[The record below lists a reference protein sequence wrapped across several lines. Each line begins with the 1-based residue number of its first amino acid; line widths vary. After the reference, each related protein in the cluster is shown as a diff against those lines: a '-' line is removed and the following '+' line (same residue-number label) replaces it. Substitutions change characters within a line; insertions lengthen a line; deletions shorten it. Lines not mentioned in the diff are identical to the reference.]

1 MNKVYRVI
9 FNVKKGCYTVVS
21 EIAKR
26 TGKSGGVLK
35 SYTVA
40 VSTLAVLISLG
51 GIASVDAAN
60 YVNISGTEGSISASA
75 SKGMFGGSK
84 EFNFNSEGISVTGTD
99 YASSTKKN
107 TIIQDGK
114 IRTSDAK
121 YASEHYT
128 EIDGGSVRT
137 ENLKVVPTIK
147 DSLEFKQGGLV
158 VRSEDSRLI
167 VSKNGIDQSVDN
179 GRGQSNSVKVKQNG
193 TVFRTT
199 DNGAIG
205 ATETVIAGETIIAG
219 DISINGEQDQS
230 TITGLTNIT
239 VDTPDF
245 ATQGRAA
252 TEEQLKKSA
261 DKTKEEL
268 TNTIEASI
276 AKSGNNITVDT
287 DNHVNLNDA
296 VYLGGTNTATD
307 SNIQLD
313 GAEGAVKATAK
324 KGMFSGSKTMEFT
337 GNGLSVT
344 GTDYAGST
352 KKNTVIEDGKVRT
365 SDAKYGSEHYT
376 EIDGGSVRTENLKVV
391 PTIKDSLEFKQ
402 GGLVVR
408 SEDSRLIVSKNGI
421 DQSVDNGRGQSNSVK
436 VKQNGTVF
444 RTTDNGATGATETV
458 IAGETIAAGD
468 ISING
473 EQDQSTITGLT
484 NTTVDAQDF
493 ATQGRAATEEQLK
506 KSADKTKE
514 ELTNTIEASKAKSGN
529 NITVDADNHVNLN
542 DAVYLGGTNTAADS
556 NIQLDGAK
564 GTVKATAKK
573 GMFSDSKTME
583 FTGNGLSVTGTDYA
597 GSTKKNTVI
606 EDGKIRTSDAKYGS
620 EHYTEIDGGSV
631 RTENLKVVPTIKDS
645 LEFKQ
650 GGLVVR
656 SEDSRLIVSKNGIDQ
671 SVDNGRGQ
679 SNSVKVKQTGTVF
692 RTTDNGATGA
702 TETVIAGE
710 SITAGDISIN
720 GEQGQST
727 ITGLTNTT
735 VDTQDFAT
743 QGRAA
748 TEEQLGAVRKEMKN
762 SGTVVNQQITHIDNR
777 VNTVES
783 KINAVQ
789 SQVSTLTERADK
801 TDARIQTVEQSVSE
815 HSKQIDDVT
824 SRVDTVEKTIKD
836 TAGDVRA
843 VKNSVV
849 AVDNKVDTVASD
861 VKTVKE
867 SVQSVDSK
875 VTKVDARVTSVETK
889 VGTIDTSVINLSK
902 EVQANTETL
911 TTHTTTTNNRF
922 ATIESNINTL
932 DQRVGSVESGI
943 ASVNQRV
950 SKLDTRINKV
960 GAGAAALAAL
970 HPVSGDGTKFGVA
983 AGVGIYNG
991 QKAVA
996 IGGSYSPNDMTTI
1009 SVGGAVGNGENMVN
1023 AGVSLKVGAGNA
1035 MSKAQMNSQIKSLQ
1049 AENSA
1054 LKAKDAVQ
1062 DTQLQELRA
1071 EIAAL
1076 KASMT
1081 K

>member
-1 MNKVYRVI
+1 MRALGGNFQMNKVYRVI

-21 EIAKR
+21 EIAKQ
-26 TGKSGGVLK
+26 TGKSGGTMK
-35 SYTVA
+35 SAVVA
-40 VSTLAVLISLG
+40 ASVLAVLASLG
-51 GIASVDAAN
+51 GISSVDAAN

-75 SKGMFGGSK
+75 SKSMFGGSK
-84 EFNFNSEGISVTGTD
+84 EFNFN
-99 YASSTKKN
+99 
-107 TIIQDGK
+107 
-114 IRTSDAK
+114 
-121 YASEHYT
+121 
-128 EIDGGSVRT
+128 
-137 ENLKVVPTIK
+137 
-147 DSLEFKQGGLV
+147 
-158 VRSEDSRLI
+158 
-167 VSKNGIDQSVDN
+167 
-179 GRGQSNSVKVKQNG
+179 
-193 TVFRTT
+193 
-199 DNGAIG
+199 
-205 ATETVIAGETIIAG
+205 GE
-219 DISINGEQDQS
+219 
-230 TITGLTNIT
+230 
-239 VDTPDF
+239 
-245 ATQGRAA
+245 
-252 TEEQLKKSA
+252 
-261 DKTKEEL
+261 
-268 TNTIEASI
+268 
-276 AKSGNNITVDT
+276 
-287 DNHVNLNDA
+287 
-296 VYLGGTNTATD
+296 
-307 SNIQLD
+307 
-313 GAEGAVKATAK
+313 
-324 KGMFSGSKTMEFT
+324 
-337 GNGLSVT
+337 GLSVT
-344 GTDYAGST
+344 GTDYFGKT
-352 KKNTVIEDGKVRT
+352 KKSTVIEDGKVRT

-421 DQSVDNGRGQSNSVK
+421 DQSVDNGSGQSNSVK

-444 RTTDNGATGATETV
+444 RTTENGATGATETV
-458 IAGETIAAGD
+458 IAGKTIMAGD
-468 ISING
+468 ISVNG
-473 EQDQSTITGLT
+473 EQGQSTIIGLT
-484 NTTVDAQDF
+484 NTTVDAKDF

-506 KSADKTKE
+506 RSADKTKE
-514 ELTNTIEASKAKSGN
+514 ELTNTIEASKAKSGH
-529 NITVDADNHVNLN
+529 NITVDADNRVNLN
-542 DAVYLGGTNTAADS
+542 DTVYLGSAHTATDS
-556 NIQLDGAK
+556 NIQIDGTK

-573 GMFSDSKTME
+573 GMFSGSKTME
-583 FTGNGLSVTGTDYA
+583 FTGDGLSVTGTDYA
-597 GSTKKNTVI
+597 GSTKKNTAI
-606 EDGKIRTSDAKYGS
+606 QDGKVRVSNAAYAS

-671 SVDNGRGQ
+671 SVDNGSGQ
-679 SNSVKVKQTGTVF
+679 SNSVKVKQNGTVF
-692 RTTDNGATGA
+692 RTTENGATGA
-702 TETVIAGE
+702 TETVIAGKT
-710 SITAGDISIN
+710 IMAGDISIN

-735 VDTQDFAT
+735 VDAKDFAT

-748 TEEQLGAVRKEMKN
+748 TEEQLSAVRKEIKD
-762 SGTVVNQQITHIDNR
+762 SGIVINRQITNIDNR
-777 VNTVES
+777 VNTVETN
-783 KINAVQ
+783 INTINTNITDIKNDVTNVKSDIKTMNTNINNQFNIVNGDIKAMKQDISNVQ

-801 TDARIQTVEQSVSE
+801 TDVRIQTVEQSVSE
-815 HSKQIDDVT
+815 HSKQINDVT
-824 SRVDTVEKTIKD
+824 SRVDTVEKTVKD
-836 TAGDVRA
+836 TASD
-843 VKNSVV
+843 VKNVKESVA
-849 AVDNKVDTVASD
+849 AVDKKVDTVASD

-867 SVQSVDSK
+867 SVKSVDSK
-875 VTKVDARVTSVETK
+875 VTKVDARVASVETK
-889 VGTIDTSVINLSK
+889 VSTIDTNVTNLGK
-902 EVQANTETL
+902 EVKANTETL
-911 TTHTTTTNNRF
+911 TAHTAAANNRF
-922 ATIESNINTL
+922 ASIESNINTL
-932 DQRVGSVESGI
+932 DQRVGSVESGM

-950 SKLDTRINKV
+950 SKLDSRINKV

>member
-1 MNKVYRVI
+1 MNKVYRVV

-40 VSTLAVLISLG
+40 ASTLAVLISLG

-60 YVNISGTEGSISASA
+60 YVNINGSEGSISASA
-75 SKGMFGGSK
+75 TQGIFGGSK
-84 EFNFNSEGISVTGTD
+84 EFNFNSDGLSLTGTD
-99 YASSTKKN
+99 Y
-107 TIIQDGK
+107 I
-114 IRTSDAK
+114 
-121 YASEHYT
+121 
-128 EIDGGSVRT
+128 
-137 ENLKVVPTIK
+137 
-147 DSLEFKQGGLV
+147 
-158 VRSEDSRLI
+158 
-167 VSKNGIDQSVDN
+167 
-179 GRGQSNSVKVKQNG
+179 
-193 TVFRTT
+193 
-199 DNGAIG
+199 
-205 ATETVIAGETIIAG
+205 
-219 DISINGEQDQS
+219 
-230 TITGLTNIT
+230 
-239 VDTPDF
+239 
-245 ATQGRAA
+245 
-252 TEEQLKKSA
+252 
-261 DKTKEEL
+261 
-268 TNTIEASI
+268 
-276 AKSGNNITVDT
+276 
-287 DNHVNLNDA
+287 
-296 VYLGGTNTATD
+296 
-307 SNIQLD
+307 
-313 GAEGAVKATAK
+313 
-324 KGMFSGSKTMEFT
+324 
-337 GNGLSVT
+337 
-344 GTDYAGST
+344 GST

-458 IAGETIAAGD
+458 IAGETITAGD
-468 ISING
+468 IAING
-473 EQDQSTITGLT
+473 EQGQSTITGLT
-484 NTTVDAQDF
+484 NTTTDAQDF

-506 KSADKTKE
+506 KSVDKTKE
-514 ELTNTIEASKAKSGN
+514 ELTNTIEASKTKSGH

-542 DAVYLGGTNTAADS
+542 DAVYLGGTHTVTDS

-564 GTVKATAKK
+564 GTVKTTAKK
-573 GMFSDSKTME
+573 GMFGGSETME
-583 FTGNGLSVTGTDYA
+583 FTGEGLSLTGTDYA
-597 GSTKKNTVI
+597 GSTKKNTTI
-606 EDGKIRTSDAKYGS
+606 QDGKVRVSNAAYAS

-656 SEDSRLIVSKNGIDQ
+656 SEDSRLIVSKNGINQ

-679 SNSVKVKQTGTVF
+679 SNSVKVKQNGTVF

-710 SITAGDISIN
+710 TITAGDISIN

-735 VDTQDFAT
+735 IDTPDFAT

-748 TEEQLGAVRKEMKN
+748 TEEQLSAVRKEMKN

-783 KINAVQ
+783 KINTVQ

-801 TDARIQTVEQSVSE
+801 TDARIQTVERSVSE

-824 SRVDTVEKTIKD
+824 SRVDTVEKTVKD
-836 TAGDVRA
+836 TAGDVKA
-843 VKNSVV
+843 VKDSVA
-849 AVDNKVDTVASD
+849 AVDKKVDTVASD
-861 VKTVKE
+861 VNTVKE
-867 SVQSVDSK
+867 SVKSVDSK
-875 VTKVDARVTSVETK
+875 VTKVDARVTNVETK
-889 VGTIDTSVINLSK
+889 VGTIDTSVTNLGK
-902 EVQANTETL
+902 EVKSNTETL
-911 TTHTTTTNNRF
+911 TAHTATTNNRF

-950 SKLDTRINKV
+950 SNLDTRINKV

-1035 MSKAQMNSQIKSLQ
+1035 MSKVQMNNQIKSLQ

-1054 LKAKDAVQ
+1054 LKAKDVAQ

>member
-1 MNKVYRVI
+1 MNKVYRVV

-21 EIAKR
+21 EITKR
-26 TGKSGGVLK
+26 TGKPSGVLK

-40 VSTLAVLISLG
+40 ASTLAVLISLG

-60 YVNISGTEGSISASA
+60 YVNINSSEGSISASA
-75 SKGMFGGSK
+75 TQGIFGGSK
-84 EFNFNSEGISVTGTD
+84 EFNFNSDGLSLTGTD
-99 YASSTKKN
+99 YTGSTKKN
-107 TIIQDGK
+107 TVIEDGK
-114 IRTSDAK
+114 VRTSDAK
-121 YASEHYT
+121 YGSEHYT

-137 ENLKVVPTIK
+137 ENLKVVPTTK
-147 DSLEFKQGGLV
+147 DSLDFKQGGLV

-179 GRGQSNSVKVKQNG
+179 GRGQSNNVKVKQSG

-199 DNGAIG
+199 ENGATG
-205 ATETVIAGETIIAG
+205 ATETVIAGETITAG
-219 DISINGEQDQS
+219 DISINGEQEQS
-230 TITGLTNIT
+230 TIIGLSNTDI
-239 VDTPDF
+239 DAIDF

-252 TEEQLKKSA
+252 TEEQLKKST
-261 DKTKEEL
+261 DKAKAEL
-268 TNTIEASI
+268 TTVIEANK
-276 AKSGNNITVDT
+276 AKSGHNITVDA

-296 VYLGGTNTATD
+296 VYLGGTNTAAD

-313 GAEGAVKATAK
+313 GTKGIVKATAK

-337 GNGLSVT
+337 GDGLSVT

-352 KKNTVIEDGKVRT
+352 KKNTTIQDGKVRV
-365 SDAKYGSEHYT
+365 SNAAYGSEHYT

-458 IAGETIAAGD
+458 IAGETI
-468 ISING
+468 
-473 EQDQSTITGLT
+473 
-484 NTTVDAQDF
+484 
-493 ATQGRAATEEQLK
+493 
-506 KSADKTKE
+506 
-514 ELTNTIEASKAKSGN
+514 
-529 NITVDADNHVNLN
+529 
-542 DAVYLGGTNTAADS
+542 
-556 NIQLDGAK
+556 
-564 GTVKATAKK
+564 
-573 GMFSDSKTME
+573 
-583 FTGNGLSVTGTDYA
+583 
-597 GSTKKNTVI
+597 
-606 EDGKIRTSDAKYGS
+606 
-620 EHYTEIDGGSV
+620 
-631 RTENLKVVPTIKDS
+631 
-645 LEFKQ
+645 
-650 GGLVVR
+650 
-656 SEDSRLIVSKNGIDQ
+656 
-671 SVDNGRGQ
+671 
-679 SNSVKVKQTGTVF
+679 
-692 RTTDNGATGA
+692 
-702 TETVIAGE
+702 
-710 SITAGDISIN
+710 TAGDISIN

-735 VDTQDFAT
+735 IDTPDFAT

-748 TEEQLGAVRKEMKN
+748 TEEQLSAVRKEMKDR
-762 SGTVVNQQITHIDNR
+762 GTVINQQIN
-777 VNTVES
+777 
-783 KINAVQ
+783 
-789 SQVSTLTERADK
+789 
-801 TDARIQTVEQSVSE
+801 
-815 HSKQIDDVT
+815 DVT
-824 SRVDTVEKTIKD
+824 SRVDTVEKTVKD
-836 TAGDVRA
+836 TAGDVKA
-843 VKNSVV
+843 VKDSV
-849 AVDNKVDTVASD
+849 AVVDKKVDTVASD

-889 VGTIDTSVINLSK
+889 VSTIDTSVTNLGK
-902 EVQANTETL
+902 EVKSNTETL
-911 TTHTTTTNNRF
+911 TAHTAATNNRF

-932 DQRVGSVESGI
+932 DQRVGSVEAGM

-960 GAGAAALAAL
+960 GAGSAALAAL

-1009 SVGGAVGNGENMVN
+1009 SVGGAVGNGENMIN
-1023 AGVSLKVGAGNA
+1023 AGVSVKVGAGNA
-1035 MSKAQMNSQIKSLQ
+1035 MSKAQMNNQIKSLQ

-1054 LKAKDAVQ
+1054 LKAKDVAQ

-1071 EIAAL
+1071 EIAVL

>member
-1 MNKVYRVI
+1 MNKVYRVV

-21 EIAKR
+21 EITKR
-26 TGKSGGVLK
+26 TGKPSGVLK

-40 VSTLAVLISLG
+40 ASTLAVLISLG

-60 YVNISGTEGSISASA
+60 YVNINSSEGSISASA
-75 SKGMFGGSK
+75 TQGIFGGSK
-84 EFNFNSEGISVTGTD
+84 EFNFNSDGLSLTGTD
-99 YASSTKKN
+99 YTGSTKKN
-107 TIIQDGK
+107 TVIEDGK
-114 IRTSDAK
+114 VRTSDAK
-121 YASEHYT
+121 YGSEHYT

-137 ENLKVVPTIK
+137 ENLKVVPTTK
-147 DSLEFKQGGLV
+147 DSLDFKQGGLV

-199 DNGAIG
+199 DNGATG
-205 ATETVIAGETIIAG
+205 ATETVIAGETITAG
-219 DISINGEQDQS
+219 DISINGEQEQS
-230 TITGLTNIT
+230 TIIGLSNTDI
-239 VDTPDF
+239 DAIDF

-252 TEEQLKKSA
+252 TEEQLKKST
-261 DKTKEEL
+261 DKAKAEL
-268 TNTIEASI
+268 TTVIEANK
-276 AKSGNNITVDT
+276 AKSGHNITVDA

-296 VYLGGTNTATD
+296 VYLGGTNTAAD

-313 GAEGAVKATAK
+313 GTKGIVKATAK

-337 GNGLSVT
+337 GDGLSVT

-352 KKNTVIEDGKVRT
+352 KKNTTIQDGKVRV
-365 SDAKYGSEHYT
+365 SNAAYGSEHYT

-458 IAGETIAAGD
+458 IAGETI
-468 ISING
+468 
-473 EQDQSTITGLT
+473 
-484 NTTVDAQDF
+484 
-493 ATQGRAATEEQLK
+493 
-506 KSADKTKE
+506 
-514 ELTNTIEASKAKSGN
+514 
-529 NITVDADNHVNLN
+529 
-542 DAVYLGGTNTAADS
+542 
-556 NIQLDGAK
+556 
-564 GTVKATAKK
+564 
-573 GMFSDSKTME
+573 
-583 FTGNGLSVTGTDYA
+583 
-597 GSTKKNTVI
+597 
-606 EDGKIRTSDAKYGS
+606 
-620 EHYTEIDGGSV
+620 
-631 RTENLKVVPTIKDS
+631 
-645 LEFKQ
+645 
-650 GGLVVR
+650 
-656 SEDSRLIVSKNGIDQ
+656 
-671 SVDNGRGQ
+671 
-679 SNSVKVKQTGTVF
+679 
-692 RTTDNGATGA
+692 
-702 TETVIAGE
+702 
-710 SITAGDISIN
+710 TAGDISIN

-735 VDTQDFAT
+735 IDTPDFAT

-748 TEEQLGAVRKEMKN
+748 TEEQLSAVRKEMKDR
-762 SGTVVNQQITHIDNR
+762 GTVINQQIN
-777 VNTVES
+777 
-783 KINAVQ
+783 
-789 SQVSTLTERADK
+789 
-801 TDARIQTVEQSVSE
+801 
-815 HSKQIDDVT
+815 DVT
-824 SRVDTVEKTIKD
+824 SRVDTVEKTVKD
-836 TAGDVRA
+836 TAGDVKA
-843 VKNSVV
+843 VKDSV
-849 AVDNKVDTVASD
+849 AVVDKKVDTVASD

-875 VTKVDARVTSVETK
+875 VTKVDARVTSVGTK
-889 VGTIDTSVINLSK
+889 VSTIDTSVTNLGK
-902 EVQANTETL
+902 EVKSNTETL
-911 TTHTTTTNNRF
+911 TAHTAATNNRF

-932 DQRVGSVESGI
+932 DQRVGSVEAGM

-1009 SVGGAVGNGENMVN
+1009 SVGGAVGNGENMIN
-1023 AGVSLKVGAGNA
+1023 AGVSVKVGAGNA
-1035 MSKAQMNSQIKSLQ
+1035 MSKAQMNNQIKSLQ
-1049 AENSA
+1049 AENNA
-1054 LKAKDAVQ
+1054 LKAKDATQ

>member
-1 MNKVYRVI
+1 M
-9 FNVKKGCYTVVS
+9 
-21 EIAKR
+21 
-26 TGKSGGVLK
+26 
-35 SYTVA
+35 
-40 VSTLAVLISLG
+40 LITLG
-51 GIASVDAAN
+51 GISAVDAAN

-75 SKGMFGGSK
+75 SKGMFNGSK
-84 EFNFNSEGISVTGTD
+84 EFNFNGEGLSITGTD
-99 YASSTKKN
+99 YS
-107 TIIQDGK
+107 
-114 IRTSDAK
+114 
-121 YASEHYT
+121 
-128 EIDGGSVRT
+128 
-137 ENLKVVPTIK
+137 
-147 DSLEFKQGGLV
+147 
-158 VRSEDSRLI
+158 
-167 VSKNGIDQSVDN
+167 
-179 GRGQSNSVKVKQNG
+179 
-193 TVFRTT
+193 
-199 DNGAIG
+199 
-205 ATETVIAGETIIAG
+205 
-219 DISINGEQDQS
+219 
-230 TITGLTNIT
+230 
-239 VDTPDF
+239 
-245 ATQGRAA
+245 
-252 TEEQLKKSA
+252 
-261 DKTKEEL
+261 
-268 TNTIEASI
+268 
-276 AKSGNNITVDT
+276 
-287 DNHVNLNDA
+287 
-296 VYLGGTNTATD
+296 
-307 SNIQLD
+307 
-313 GAEGAVKATAK
+313 
-324 KGMFSGSKTMEFT
+324 
-337 GNGLSVT
+337 
-344 GTDYAGST
+344 GST
-352 KKNTVIEDGKVRT
+352 KKSTVVDDGKVRT

-444 RTTDNGATGATETV
+444 RTTENGATGATETV
-458 IAGETIAAGD
+458 IAGKTIVAGD

-473 EQDQSTITGLT
+473 EKDQSTIIGLS
-484 NTTVDAQDF
+484 NTDIDATDF

-506 KSADKTKE
+506 KSADKTKS
-514 ELTNTIEASKAKSGN
+514 ELTTVIEANKAKSGH
-529 NITVDADNHVNLN
+529 NITVDADNYVNLN
-542 DAVYLGGTNTAADS
+542 DAVYLGGAHTATDS

-564 GTVKATAKK
+564 GTIKATASK
-573 GMFSDSKTME
+573 GAYSGTKEVTFD
-583 FTGNGLSVTGTDYA
+583 GDGLSVTGKDFM
-597 GSTKKNTVI
+597 GSTKKNTI
-606 EDGKIRTSDAKYGS
+606 IQDGKVRVSNAAYGS

-631 RTENLKVVPTIKDS
+631 HTENLKVVPTIKDS

-656 SEDSRLIVSKNGIDQ
+656 SEDSRLIVSENGIDQ

-702 TETVIAGE
+702 TETVIAGKTIAAE
-710 SITAGDISIN
+710 HIVIN
-720 GEQGQST
+720 GEKDQST

-735 VDTQDFAT
+735 VDAKDFAT

-748 TEEQLGAVRKEMKN
+748 TEEQLSAVRKEMKDR
-762 SGTVVNQQITHIDNR
+762 GTVINQQITNIDNR
-777 VNTVES
+777 VNTVEQ
-783 KINAVQ
+783 A
-789 SQVSTLTERADK
+789 
-801 TDARIQTVEQSVSE
+801 VSE
-815 HSKQIDDVT
+815 HSKQINDVT

-843 VKNSVV
+843 VKDSVV

-950 SKLDTRINKV
+950 SNLDSRINKV

-1023 AGVSLKVGAGNA
+1023 AGISLKVGAGNA

>member
-26 TGKSGGVLK
+26 TGKSGGSMK
-35 SYTVA
+35 SAVVA
-40 VSTLAVLISLG
+40 ASVLAVLASLG
-51 GIASVDAAN
+51 GISFVDAAN

-75 SKGMFGGSK
+75 SKGMLGGSK
-84 EFNFNSEGISVTGTD
+84 EFNFNSDGISVTGTD
-99 YASSTKKN
+99 YAGSTKKN
-107 TIIQDGK
+107 TVIQDGK
-114 IRTSDAK
+114 VRVSNAA
-121 YASEHYT
+121 YGSEHYT
-128 EIDGGSVRT
+128 DIDGGSVRT
-137 ENLKVVPTIK
+137 ENLKVVPTIN

-199 DNGAIG
+199 DNGVTG
-205 ATETVIAGETIIAG
+205 ATETTIAGKHITAG
-219 DISINGEQDQS
+219 SVEVNGEAGKS
-230 TITGLTNIT
+230 TITGLTNTT

-252 TEEQLKKSA
+252 TEEQVQASA
-261 DKTKEEL
+261 DQTKAEL
-268 TNTIEASI
+268 TTVIEANKV
-276 AKSGNNITVDT
+276 KSGHNITVDA
-287 DNHVNLNDA
+287 DNKVNLNDK
-296 VYLGGTNTATD
+296 VFLGGEHTSDT

-313 GAEGAVKATAK
+313 GTTGTVKATAK
-324 KGMFSGSKTMEFT
+324 KDMFSGTKTMEFT
-337 GNGLSVT
+337 GEGLSIT
-344 GTDYAGST
+344 GKDFMGST
-352 KKNTVIEDGKVRT
+352 NKNTVIQDGKVRV
-365 SDAKYGSEHYT
+365 SNAAYGSEHYT
-376 EIDGGSVRTENLKVV
+376 DIDGGSVRTENLKVV
-391 PTIKDSLEFKQ
+391 PTINDSLEFKQ

-458 IAGETIAAGD
+458 IAGKTITAGD
-468 ISING
+468 IVING
-473 EQDQSTITGLT
+473 ENGQSTITGLT
-484 NTTVDAQDF
+484 NTTVDTPDF

-506 KSADKTKE
+506 KSADKTKAE
-514 ELTNTIEASKAKSGN
+514 ITTVIESNKAKSGH
-529 NITVDADNHVNLN
+529 NITVDTDNKVNLN
-542 DAVYLGGTNTAADS
+542 DKVFLGGEHTSDTS
-556 NIQLDGAK
+556 NIQLDGTT

-573 GMFSDSKTME
+573 DMFSGTKTME
-583 FTGNGLSVTGTDYA
+583 FTGEGLSITGKDFM
-597 GSTKKNTVI
+597 GSTNKNTVI
-606 EDGKIRTSDAKYGS
+606 QDGKVRVSNAAYGS
-620 EHYTEIDGGSV
+620 EHYTDIDGGSV
-631 RTENLKVVPTIKDS
+631 RTENLKVVPTINDS

-679 SNSVKVKQTGTVF
+679 SNSVKVKQNSTVF

-702 TETVIAGE
+702 TETTIAGKH
-710 SITAGDISIN
+710 ITAGSVEVN
-720 GEQGQST
+720 GEAGKST

-735 VDTQDFAT
+735 VDTPDFAT

-748 TEEQLGAVRKEMKN
+748 TEEQLSAVRKEIKD
-762 SGTVVNQQITHIDNR
+762 SGKVINQQITNIDN
-777 VNTVES
+777 
-783 KINAVQ
+783 
-789 SQVSTLTERADK
+789 
-801 TDARIQTVEQSVSE
+801 
-815 HSKQIDDVT
+815 
-824 SRVDTVEKTIKD
+824 RVDTVEKQVKD
-836 TAGDVRA
+836 TASDVKK
-843 VKNSVV
+843 VKESVA
-849 AVDNKVDTVASD
+849 AVDKKVDAVASD

-867 SVQSVDSK
+867 SVKSVDSK
-875 VTKVDARVTSVETK
+875 VTKVDTRVTSVETK
-889 VGTIDTSVINLSK
+889 VSTIDTNVTNLGK
-902 EVQANTETL
+902 EVKSNTEIL
-911 TTHTTTTNNRF
+911 TAHTAAANNRF
-922 ATIESNINTL
+922 ASIESNINTL
-932 DQRVGSVESGI
+932 DQRVGSVETGM

-950 SKLDTRINKV
+950 SNLDSRVNKV

-1009 SVGGAVGNGENMVN
+1009 SIGGAVGNGENMVN

-1049 AENSA
+1049 AENSV
-1054 LKAKDAVQ
+1054 LKAKDVAQ

>member
-26 TGKSGGVLK
+26 TGKSSNALK
-35 SYTVA
+35 DCTVA
-40 VSTLAVLISLG
+40 AATLAVLITLG
-51 GIASVDAAN
+51 GISAVDAAN
-60 YVNISGTEGSISASA
+60 YVNISGTEGRISASA
-75 SKGMFGGSK
+75 SKGMFDGSK
-84 EFNFNSEGISVTGTD
+84 EFNFNGEGLSIT
-99 YASSTKKN
+99 
-107 TIIQDGK
+107 
-114 IRTSDAK
+114 
-121 YASEHYT
+121 
-128 EIDGGSVRT
+128 
-137 ENLKVVPTIK
+137 
-147 DSLEFKQGGLV
+147 
-158 VRSEDSRLI
+158 
-167 VSKNGIDQSVDN
+167 GIDYS
-179 GRGQSNSVKVKQNG
+179 
-193 TVFRTT
+193 
-199 DNGAIG
+199 
-205 ATETVIAGETIIAG
+205 
-219 DISINGEQDQS
+219 
-230 TITGLTNIT
+230 
-239 VDTPDF
+239 
-245 ATQGRAA
+245 
-252 TEEQLKKSA
+252 
-261 DKTKEEL
+261 
-268 TNTIEASI
+268 
-276 AKSGNNITVDT
+276 
-287 DNHVNLNDA
+287 
-296 VYLGGTNTATD
+296 
-307 SNIQLD
+307 
-313 GAEGAVKATAK
+313 
-324 KGMFSGSKTMEFT
+324 
-337 GNGLSVT
+337 
-344 GTDYAGST
+344 GST
-352 KKNTVIEDGKVRT
+352 KKSTVVDDGKVRT

-408 SEDSRLIVSKNGI
+408 SEDSRLIVS
-421 DQSVDNGRGQSNSVK
+421 
-436 VKQNGTVF
+436 
-444 RTTDNGATGATETV
+444 E
-458 IAGETIAAGD
+458 
-468 ISING
+468 
-473 EQDQSTITGLT
+473 
-484 NTTVDAQDF
+484 
-493 ATQGRAATEEQLK
+493 
-506 KSADKTKE
+506 
-514 ELTNTIEASKAKSGN
+514 
-529 NITVDADNHVNLN
+529 
-542 DAVYLGGTNTAADS
+542 
-556 NIQLDGAK
+556 
-564 GTVKATAKK
+564 
-573 GMFSDSKTME
+573 
-583 FTGNGLSVTGTDYA
+583 
-597 GSTKKNTVI
+597 
-606 EDGKIRTSDAKYGS
+606 
-620 EHYTEIDGGSV
+620 
-631 RTENLKVVPTIKDS
+631 
-645 LEFKQ
+645 
-650 GGLVVR
+650 
-656 SEDSRLIVSKNGIDQ
+656 NGIDQ

-702 TETVIAGE
+702 TETVIAGKTIAAE
-710 SITAGDISIN
+710 HIVIN
-720 GEQGQST
+720 GEKDQST

-735 VDTQDFAT
+735 VDAKDFAT

-748 TEEQLGAVRKEMKN
+748 TEEQLSAVRKEMKDR
-762 SGTVVNQQITHIDNR
+762 GTVINQQITNIDNR
-777 VNTVES
+777 VNTVEQ
-783 KINAVQ
+783 A
-789 SQVSTLTERADK
+789 
-801 TDARIQTVEQSVSE
+801 VSE
-815 HSKQIDDVT
+815 HSKQINDVT
-824 SRVDTVEKTIKD
+824 SRVDTVEKTVKD
-836 TAGDVRA
+836 TAGDVKV
-843 VKNSVV
+843 VKDSVV
-849 AVDNKVDTVASD
+849 AVDNKVDTVTSD

-950 SKLDTRINKV
+950 SNLDSRINKV